1 MNLDE
6 INVVLD
12 VVSRELRGAELVAAY
27 DQALYEEDMELIALE
42 YANDSY
48 DLDACYYGELV

>member
-12 VVSRELRGAELVAAY
+12 VVSQELRGAELVAAY
-27 DQALYEEDMELIALE
+27 DEALYEEDMELMALN

-48 DLDACYYGELV
+48 DLDASYYEEMQ